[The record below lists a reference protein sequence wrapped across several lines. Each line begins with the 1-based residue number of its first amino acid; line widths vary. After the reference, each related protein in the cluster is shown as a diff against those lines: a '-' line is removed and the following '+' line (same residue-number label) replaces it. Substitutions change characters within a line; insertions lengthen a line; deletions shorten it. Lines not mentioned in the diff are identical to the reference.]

1 MKNLNAYI
9 KSLVSILTLLGF
21 LGLAACAKKSGNGA
35 SRLQNRGTGA
45 NFVNNT
51 GINNPGI
58 NNPGTGQYQTQC
70 SGTSTQAGRLIDDGS
85 LFGTFRTNYMEFVGV
100 ELGDL
105 DGSPNST
112 STGVDLQLRI
122 KLNGQNVIAEQSAI
136 RIIVYD
142 SEAAELGALDVS
154 FDRATQANVNPST
167 GEFTLTFQDN
177 YGQLHVQGRN
187 AGNQVQGRVSFQN
200 SGMGQAKSLGAFT
213 LSTCGVF
220 Y

>member
-1 MKNLNAYI
+1 MKNLNTYV
-9 KSLVSILTLLGF
+9 KSILSILTLLGF

-35 SRLQNRGTGA
+35 SRLQNRGTGT

-51 GINNPGI
+51 GINN
-58 NNPGTGQYQTQC
+58 TGNGQVQTQC
-70 SGTSTQAGRLIDDGS
+70 GGTSAQAGRLIDDGS
-85 LFGTFRTNYMEFVGV
+85 LFGAFRNNYMEFVGV

-105 DGSPNST
+105 DGSANST

-122 KLNGQNVIAEQSAI
+122 KLNGQNVVAEQSAI

-177 YGQLHVQGRN
+177 YGQLFVQGRN

-200 SGMGQAKSLGAFT
+200 SGAGQAKSLGAFT

>member
-9 KSLVSILTLLGF
+9 KSILSILTLLGF
-21 LGLAACAKKSGNGA
+21 LGLAACAKKSGSGA
-35 SRLQNRGTGA
+35 SRLQNRGTGT

-51 GINNPGI
+51 GI

-70 SGTSTQAGRLIDDGS
+70 SGASTQAGRLIDDGS
-85 LFGTFRTNYMEFVGV
+85 LFGAFRNNYMEFVGV

-154 FDRATQANVNPST
+154 FDRATQANVNQST

-187 AGNQVQGRVSFQN
+187 TGSQVQGRVSFQN
-200 SGMGQAKSLGAFT
+200 TGMGQAKSLGAFT
-213 LSTCGVF
+213 LSTCSVF

>member
-1 MKNLNAYI
+1 MKNLNAYV
-9 KSLVSILTLLGF
+9 KSILSILTLLGF

-35 SRLQNRGTGA
+35 SRLQNRGNGA

-51 GINNPGI
+51 GL
-58 NNPGTGQYQTQC
+58 NNPGTGQYQAQC
-70 SGTSTQAGRLIDDGS
+70 GNTSTQAGRLIDDGS
-85 LFGTFRTNYMEFVGV
+85 SYGSFRNNYMEFVGV

-105 DGSPNST
+105 DGSANST

-122 KLNGQNVIAEQSAI
+122 KLNGQNVVAEQSAI
-136 RIIVYD
+136 RIIIYD
-142 SEAAELGALDVS
+142 SEAAELGALDVA

-177 YGQLHVQGRN
+177 YGQLFVQGRN
-187 AGNQVQGRVSFQN
+187 AGNQVQGRVTFQN
-200 SGMGQAKSLGAFT
+200 SGAGQAKSLGAFT